1 MRNKLFGNIN
11 FVTSSLSILLNF
23 FFSTF
28 LLIILSLFGF
38 FHLAAEIGITVSFTL
53 FVCQIFSANHRSLI
67 YLKNYQSKINQ
78 IIQFRLFISIFI
90 ILISIIVIIS
100 LNFKNIFFLSLLSIL
115 ICSQWVIEILLTNK
129 EKSQENNFLNKTLAF
144 NLIFIFVFTIIIFFN
159 LLNLINF
166 LMVLIVVTNLFTWR
180 KEILQKKLYIFD
192 TKLLSEIF
200 ILSIKNIEILS
211 SFSINF
217 ANLIWRLSIFGLS
230 GKSTAG
236 LLFGSY
242 ALGSFFGTI
251 YSNIL
256 APKIH
261 SKKKIPLRKIII
273 LFSPLIILLFYYA
286 LIEFKSLEN
295 TDNINTLRVSC
306 ILFSIVGSFFMIF
319 SLIMRFNYFYNVE
332 AKHIFKLDI
341 FYSFLISILIIT
353 VFLTL
358 GSKYLVMAYFFAS
371 ICSLATYS
379 SLYLRK

>member
-1 MRNKLFGNIN
+1 MRNKLFGHFN
-11 FVTSSLSILLNF
+11 FITSSLSISLNF

-38 FHLAAEIGITVSFTL
+38 FDLAAEIGITVSFTL
-53 FVCQIFSANHRSLI
+53 FICQIFSANHRSLI

-78 IIQFRLFISIFI
+78 IIQFRLFISTFI

-100 LNFKNIFFLSLLSIL
+100 LNFENIFFLSLLSIL
-115 ICSQWVIEILLTNK
+115 ICIQWITEILLTNK
-129 EKSQENNFLNKTLAF
+129 EKNQESKFLNKILF
-144 NLIFIFVFTIIIFFN
+144 LNLIFIFAFTVIIILNF
-159 LLNLINF
+159 LNLINF
-166 LMVLIVVTNLFTWR
+166 LIIIIIISNLFVLR
-180 KEILQKKLYIFD
+180 KEILQKKLHIFNS
-192 TKLLSEIF
+192 KLLSEIF
-200 ILSIKNIEILS
+200 ILSIKNIEIIS

-230 GKSTAG
+230 NKSTAG

-261 SKKKIPLRKIII
+261 SQRKISLTKIII
-273 LFSPLIILLFYYA
+273 LCSPLIILIFNYA
-286 LIEFKSLEN
+286 LVEFKNLEYI
-295 TDNINTLRVSC
+295 DNFNSSRVSC
-306 ILFSIVGSFFMIF
+306 ILFSLVGSFFMIF

-332 AKHIFKLDI
+332 TKHIFKLDI
-341 FYSFLISILIIT
+341 FYSFLISILIILI
-353 VFLTL
+353 FLTL
-358 GSKYLVMAYFFAS
+358 GTKYLVLAYFFAS

-379 SLYLRK
+379 SLYFRK